1 MLVHTVD
8 PSASIASP
16 ASALFADAVAV
27 APSSETGCGRSA
39 LTRSQVKVAIE
50 PPGSSYSKDLSPT
63 ATAAARVVVLVVDKE
78 RRRTIGIA
86 EPADISCPFHPVV
99 PYDVLPIRP
108 ARFHE
113 LRQVPDRVVLG
124 VGADGSVRL
133 QRDQAGAGVAAT
145 EVRAA
150 GESSAMFQLTTDF
163 AQFRVVPSISVRAC
177 QVSVPRKICG
187 GVSVGPCD
195 PEHSVNQMPLVGNA
209 LCRSVCFDGSPE

>member
-1 MLVHTVD
+1 M
-8 PSASIASP
+8 
-16 ASALFADAVAV
+16 
-27 APSSETGCGRSA
+27 
-39 LTRSQVKVAIE
+39 
-50 PPGSSYSKDLSPT
+50 
-63 ATAAARVVVLVVDKE
+63 DKE
-78 RRRTIGIA
+78 A
-86 EPADISCPFHPVV
+86 VEPSGLRNAADISCPFHPVV
-99 PYDVLPIRP
+99 PYDVLDPDRT
-108 ARFHE
+108 RFHE